1 MKQGQ
6 NARRSRSRAGA
17 KRSGGGQQKGKN
29 GNRSETRVKGNPKQ
43 LLEKYKSLARDALQG
58 GDRVLAENYF
68 QHADHYQRILNEWN
82 GLSSGLFEEDGD
94 DGGRGRGRHRRGR
107 GPAVAN
113 GQERPDP
120 GAGEQPPE
128 IRDEQHASKETG
140 AETGDRTAT
149 TAEGGEGKAA
159 PEGATGPAESPV
171 EAGTDTAGDGAG
183 ADAPDDAPEAQAEPA
198 RPKPRRRRSTRTRA
212 AATEASADA
221 EPLTA
226 SEDNAPA

>member
-6 NARRSRSRAGA
+6 NARRSRSRAAA
-17 KRSGGGQQKGKN
+17 KRGGGGQQKGKN

-43 LLEKYKSLARDALQG
+43 LLEKYKSLARDALQS

-82 GLSSGLFEEDGD
+82 GLSSGLFEDDGE

-107 GPAVAN
+107 GPAIAN

-128 IRDEQHASKETG
+128 IRDEVAG
-140 AETGDRTAT
+140 AETGGETGDEAAA
-149 TAEGGEGKAA
+149 TAESGDGQTAD
-159 PEGATGPAESPV
+159 GPDESPA
-171 EAGTDTAGDGAG
+171 EAGTDGDGA
-183 ADAPDDAPEAQAEPA
+183 AEAAPEAPAEPA
-198 RPKPRRRRSTRTRA
+198 RPKPKRRRSTRTRA
-212 AATEASADA
+212 AADTSADA
-221 EPLTA
+221 EPVAA